1 VALKAAW
8 RAGPLPDA
16 EREAVEDRMGP
27 QEKRLTGE
35 LAVYLVR
42 SCSRALQDLPPG
54 ATLDLAGRRRWFE
67 QAYREW
73 HLTPRVDLAGRS
85 PYEVIAA
92 ERAARRDPA
101 PRPRQ
106 RPTIEL
112 YTDLPNFEFD
122 SPYTTDD
129 LDAPAS
135 GDALA
140 GGAPVESDDTVGWQH
155 LADHLFGSWLD
166 DKLDHL

>member
-1 VALKAAW
+1 M
-8 RAGPLPDA
+8 AGQSEQAVD
-16 EREAVEDRMGP
+16 REAVEDRMGP
-27 QEKRLTGE
+27 QEKRLTSE

-42 SCSRALQDLPPG
+42 SCSRALQNLPPG

-92 ERAARRDPA
+92 ERAARRETT
-101 PRPRQ
+101 PRPRH

-112 YTDLPNFEFD
+112 YTDLPTFE
-122 SPYTTDD
+122 YG
-129 LDAPAS
+129 PAYAANES
-135 GDALA
+135 ATPGIGDAAA
-140 GGAPVESDDTVGWQH
+140 GGAPADSDDTAGWQH
-155 LADHLFGSWLD
+155 LADQLFGSWLD

>member
-1 VALKAAW
+1 
-8 RAGPLPDA
+8 
-16 EREAVEDRMGP
+16 MGP
-27 QEKRLTGE
+27 QEKRLTSE

-42 SCSRALQDLPPG
+42 SCSRALQSLPSG

-85 PYEVIAA
+85 PYDVITA
-92 ERAARRDPA
+92 ERAAGREPTPQQRT
-101 PRPRQ
+101 
-106 RPTIEL
+106 RPTVEL
-112 YTDLPNFEFD
+112 YTDLPTFEFESAPTQNGPDTPGLREADATGATPTD
-122 SPYTTDD
+122 SGET
-129 LDAPAS
+129 A
-135 GDALA
+135 
-140 GGAPVESDDTVGWQH
+140 GWQR

>member
-1 VALKAAW
+1 MAGLPAAET
-8 RAGPLPDA
+8 

-27 QEKRLTGE
+27 QEKRLTSE

-67 QAYREW
+67 QVYREW

-92 ERAARRDPA
+92 ERAARRDPV
-101 PRPRQ
+101 PRQ
-106 RPTIEL
+106 RQRPMIEL
-112 YTDLPNFEFD
+112 YTDLPTFEFD
-122 SPYTTDD
+122 SPFTTND
-129 LDAPAS
+129 LGAQNI
-135 GDALA
+135 GDAVA
-140 GGAPVESDDTVGWQH
+140 GGAPAESDDTGGWQH